1 MSSNG
6 PATILVTGAGGNL
19 GSKLVAH
26 LNGLDWC
33 TTIYCLDIKPMAG
46 APFDSP
52 KVRTVVAD
60 LGDARDDRWFEAAAN
75 ADGIA
80 HFAVRNP
87 APSGNWDDAV
97 IAVDMTAGLIARAKP
112 GGCRFLY
119 ASSNHVMGGYKD
131 ADWQAVG
138 KLTSKTPPLPGTR
151 FFANGGYHQPN
162 MYGASKLV
170 GERMLRA
177 KAIASGSTF
186 TAVSMRI
193 GWNLRGEG
201 DPGMIN
207 SAGGGRGAGGTAVQ
221 PADEAARDLVW
232 FRNMWLSNRDFCA
245 LFEAGFT
252 ADASRWPEPGIV
264 VNGTSGNR
272 GALWDLEE
280 AKAWIGYVPKDDVW
294 TALGIEPQR
303 SPFEQR

>member
-1 MSSNG
+1 VTNSG
-6 PATILVTGAGGNL
+6 PATVLVTGAGGNL

-26 LNGLDWC
+26 LLGLDWC
-33 TTIYCLDIKPMAG
+33 KAIYALDIKPMTG

-52 KVRTVVAD
+52 KVRQVVAD
-60 LGDARDDRWFEAAAN
+60 LGDAHDSRWYEAVAS

-97 IAVDMTAGLIARAKP
+97 IAVDMTASLIARSKP
-112 GGCRFLY
+112 SGCRFLY

-138 KLTSKTPPLPGTR
+138 KLKAATPPLPGTR
-151 FFANGGYHQPN
+151 YFSGGGYAQPN
-162 MYGASKLV
+162 MYGGSKLV

-177 KAIASGSTF
+177 HAIVSGGKF
-186 TAVSMRI
+186 TAVSMRV
-193 GWNLRGEG
+193 GWCQRGEN
-201 DPGMIN
+201 DPKTIN
-207 SAGGGRGAGGTAVQ
+207 PAGGGRSTGGAAVQ

-264 VNGTSGNR
+264 VNGTSANR
-272 GALWDLEE
+272 GALWDLDE
-280 AKAWIGYVPKDDVW
+280 ARQWIGYAPKDDVW
-294 TALGIEPQR
+294 TSLGIEPMR
-303 SPFEQR
+303 SPFDKA